1 MKTFRYQAID
11 AAGAR
16 VEGSQ
21 EADSA
26 PQLRTSLRDKGL
38 LPVSVEEA
46 SAQAAGTGGR
56 RGRIPP
62 RALFLLTQ
70 QWASL
75 LRAGLN
81 VDASLATLAGQ
92 VDKPAHAL
100 IINAVRNEVRAGHS
114 LAAALALHPRTFP
127 PLYIALVKAGETAGE
142 LSEVIARLADYLA
155 DSQALRSKTLEALIY
170 PIVMVVVSL
179 SVVGVLLAYV
189 VPQVVTVFENQ
200 RQTLPLLTRAL
211 LAASGAV
218 REFGGYAIGLAVLAG
233 LWWRN
238 ALKTYGFR
246 RAVDVRLL
254 RLPVLGK
261 LLRSADTA
269 RFASTLAILV
279 RSGVPL
285 LLALEAGKALLAR
298 LPLKELVVTA
308 LQEVN
313 AGKSLSRALRQEP
326 GQQGFPPL
334 LINLIASGEQ
344 SGQLAEM
351 LAQAARLEQLSLEHD
366 VAILIR
372 LLEPLMILVM
382 GGMVLMIVLAILQ
395 PIFNINQVLM

>member
-1 MKTFRYQAID
+1 MKSFRYQAID

-16 VEGSQ
+16 VEGTQ

-26 PQLRTSLRDKGL
+26 AQLRTSLRDKGL
-38 LPVSVEEA
+38 LPVSVDEA
-46 SAQAAGTGGR
+46 SAHAPGAGGR
-56 RGRIPP
+56 RSRIPP

-81 VDASLATLAGQ
+81 VDASLVTLAGQ
-92 VDKPAHAL
+92 VDKPAHGL

-114 LAAALALHPRTFP
+114 LASALAMHPRTFP
-127 PLYIALVKAGETAGE
+127 PLYIALIKAGETAGE
-142 LSEVIARLADYLA
+142 LSEVMSRLADYLA
-155 DSQALRSKTLEALIY
+155 ESQSLRSKTLEAMIY
-170 PIVMVVVSL
+170 PLVMLVVAL
-179 SVVGVLLAYV
+179 AVVGVLLAYV

-200 RQTLPLLTRAL
+200 RQTLPLLTLAL
-211 LAASGAV
+211 LGVSGAV
-218 REFGGYAIGLAVLAG
+218 REGGGYALGVALLGG

-238 ALKTYGFR
+238 AMQKHGFR

-254 RLPVLGK
+254 RFPVVGK

-285 LLALEAGKALLAR
+285 LLALEAGKGLVER
-298 LPLKELVVTA
+298 LPLKEIVANA

-313 AGKSLSRALRQEP
+313 AGKSLSRSLKHKD
-326 GQQGFPPL
+326 GFPPL

>member
-1 MKTFRYQAID
+1 MKAFRYQAID
-11 AAGAR
+11 ASGTRVAGT
-16 VEGSQ
+16 Q

-26 PQLRTSLRDKGL
+26 PQLRTALREKGL
-38 LPVSVEEA
+38 LPVSVDEAGAPA
-46 SAQAAGTGGR
+46 SAAGGH
-56 RGRIPP
+56 RGRIPA

-81 VDASLATLAGQ
+81 VDASLVTLAGQ

-114 LAAALALHPRTFP
+114 LAHALAMHPRTFP
-127 PLYIALVKAGETAGE
+127 PLYIALIRAGETAGE
-142 LSEVIARLADYLA
+142 LSEVMSRLADYLA
-155 DSQALRSKTLEALIY
+155 ESQSLRSKTLEAMIY
-170 PIVMVVVSL
+170 PLVMLVVAL
-179 SVVGVLLAYV
+179 AVVGVLLAYV

-211 LAASGAV
+211 LSVSAGV
-218 REFGGYAIGLAVLAG
+218 REGGGYALGAAMLAAV
-233 LWWRN
+233 WWRN
-238 ALKTYGFR
+238 AMKKYGFR
-246 RAVDVRLL
+246 RAVDTRLL
-254 RLPVLGK
+254 QFPVLGK
-261 LLRSADTA
+261 LMRSADTA

-285 LLALEAGKALLAR
+285 LLALEAGKGLLER
-298 LPLKELVVTA
+298 LPLKEIVGEA

-313 AGKSLSRALRQEP
+313 AGKSLSRALRRKE
-326 GQQGFPPL
+326 GFPPL

-351 LAQAARLEQLSLEHD
+351 LAQAARLEQMSLEHD
-366 VAILIR
+366 VTILVR

-382 GGMVLMIVLAILQ
+382 GGMVLLIVLAIMQ

>member
-11 AAGAR
+11 ASGLR
-16 VEGSQ
+16 VEGTQ
-21 EADSA
+21 EAEGA
-26 PQLRTSLRDKGL
+26 PQLRTTLREQGL

-46 SAQAAGTGGR
+46 SAHTSQLGGR
-56 RGRIPP
+56 RSRIPP

-92 VDKPAHAL
+92 VDKPAHGL
-100 IINAVRNEVRAGHS
+100 IINAVRSEVRAGHS
-114 LAAALALHPRTFP
+114 LASALAMHPRSFP
-127 PLYIALVKAGETAGE
+127 PLYLALIRAGETAGE
-142 LSEVIARLADYLA
+142 LGEVLSRLADYLSE
-155 DSQALRSKTLEALIY
+155 SQAMRSKTMEAMIY
-170 PIVMVVVSL
+170 PMVMLVVAL
-179 SVVGVLLAYV
+179 GVVGVLLAFV
-189 VPQVVTVFENQ
+189 VPQVVTVFQNQ
-200 RQTLPLLTRAL
+200 HQTLPLLTRIL
-211 LAASGAV
+211 LSVSGAV
-218 REFGGYAIGLAVLAG
+218 RAGGGYALCVAVLG
-233 LWWRN
+233 VMWWQH
-238 ALKTYGFR
+238 AMKQYAFR

-254 RLPVLGK
+254 RVPVLGK

-285 LLALEAGKALLAR
+285 LLALEAGKQLIER
-298 LPLKELVVTA
+298 LPLKELVGIA

-313 AGKSLSRALRQEP
+313 AGKSLSRALKHKD
-326 GQQGFPPL
+326 GFPPL

-344 SGQLAEM
+344 SGQLSDM

-366 VAILIR
+366 VSILIK

>member
-11 AAGAR
+11 ASGAR
-16 VEGSQ
+16 VEGTLD
-21 EADSA
+21 ADSA
-26 PQLRTSLRDKGL
+26 LLLRTSLRDKGL
-38 LPVSVEEA
+38 LPVSVDEA
-46 SAQAAGTGGR
+46 SDHLVTSGGR
-56 RGRIPP
+56 RSRIPP

-75 LRAGLN
+75 LRAGLS

-92 VDKPAHAL
+92 VDKPAYAL
-100 IINAVRNEVRAGHS
+100 IVNAVRNEVRGGHS
-114 LAAALALHPRTFP
+114 IASALAMHPRTFP
-127 PLYIALVKAGETAGE
+127 PLYIALIKAGETAGE
-142 LSEVIARLADYLA
+142 LSEVMSRLADYLA
-155 DSQALRSKTLEALIY
+155 ESLSLRSKTMEAMIY
-170 PIVMVVVSL
+170 PLVMLVVAL
-179 SVVGVLLAYV
+179 TVVGVLLAYV

-200 RQTLPLLTRAL
+200 HQVLPFLTRAL
-211 LAASGAV
+211 LCVSSGV
-218 REFGGYAIGLAVLAG
+218 REFWAYALGIVVLG
-233 LWWRN
+233 SMWWRN
-238 ALKTYGFR
+238 ALQKYGFQ
-246 RAVDVRLL
+246 RAIDVRLL
-254 RLPVLGK
+254 RMPVVGK

-285 LLALEAGKALLAR
+285 LLALEAGKGLVER
-298 LPLKELVVTA
+298 LPLKEIVIHA

-313 AGKSLSRALRQEP
+313 AGKSLSRSLKHDN
-326 GQQGFPPL
+326 GFPPL
-334 LINLIASGEQ
+334 LINLISSGEQ

-382 GGMVLMIVLAILQ
+382 GSLVLMIVLAILQ

>member
-1 MKTFRYQAID
+1 MKSFRFQAID
-11 AAGAR
+11 ASGVK
-16 VEGSQ
+16 VEGTQ

-26 PQLRTSLRDKGL
+26 AQLRTSLRDKGM
-38 LPVSVEEA
+38 LPVSVQEA
-46 SAQAAGTGGR
+46 SAHAPTAGGR
-56 RGRIPP
+56 RSRIPP

-81 VDASLATLAGQ
+81 VDAALATLVGQ
-92 VDKPAHAL
+92 VDKPAHGL

-114 LAAALALHPRTFP
+114 LANALTLHPRTFP
-127 PLYIALVKAGETAGE
+127 PLYIALIKAGETAGE
-142 LSEVIARLADYLA
+142 LSEVMSRLADYLA
-155 DSQALRSKTLEALIY
+155 ESQSLRSKTLEAMIY
-170 PIVMVVVSL
+170 PMVMLVVAL
-179 SVVGVLLAYV
+179 TVVGVLLAYV

-211 LAASGAV
+211 LAVSGAV
-218 REFGGYAIGLAVLAG
+218 REGGGYALGVATLGG

-238 ALKTYGFR
+238 ALQKYGFR
-246 RAVDVRLL
+246 RWVDVKLL
-254 RLPVLGK
+254 RFPLVGK

-285 LLALEAGKALLAR
+285 LLALEAGKGLLER
-298 LPLKELVVTA
+298 LPLKEIVAAALV
-308 LQEVN
+308 EVN
-313 AGKSLSRALRQEP
+313 AGKSLSRALKHKD
-326 GQQGFPPL
+326 GFPPL

>member
-1 MKTFRYQAID
+1 
-11 AAGAR
+11 
-16 VEGSQ
+16 
-21 EADSA
+21 
-26 PQLRTSLRDKGL
+26 
-38 LPVSVEEA
+38 
-46 SAQAAGTGGR
+46 
-56 RGRIPP
+56 
-62 RALFLLTQ
+62 
-70 QWASL
+70 
-75 LRAGLN
+75 
-81 VDASLATLAGQ
+81 
-92 VDKPAHAL
+92 
-100 IINAVRNEVRAGHS
+100 
-114 LAAALALHPRTFP
+114 
-127 PLYIALVKAGETAGE
+127 
-142 LSEVIARLADYLA
+142 
-155 DSQALRSKTLEALIY
+155 
-170 PIVMVVVSL
+170 
-179 SVVGVLLAYV
+179 VLLAYV

-200 RQTLPLLTRAL
+200 HQTLPLLTRAL
-211 LAASGAV
+211 LSLSSGV
-218 REFGGYAIGLAVLAG
+218 RAGGGYALGVAILAG
-233 LWWRN
+233 AWWLH
-238 ALKTYGFR
+238 AMKQYAFR

-254 RLPVLGK
+254 RLPIVGK

-285 LLALEAGKALLAR
+285 LLALEAGKGLLER
-298 LPLKELVVTA
+298 LPLKEIVGGA

-313 AGKSLSRALRQEP
+313 AGKSLSRSLRHKE
-326 GQQGFPPL
+326 GFPPL

>member
-11 AAGAR
+11 VAGAR

-26 PQLRTSLRDKGL
+26 AQLRTLLRDKGL

-46 SAQAAGTGGR
+46 SAQAAGTRGR
-56 RGRIPP
+56 RGRIPT

-100 IINAVRNEVRAGHS
+100 IVNAVRSEVRGGHS

-142 LSEVIARLADYLA
+142 LSEVMARLADYLA
-155 DSQALRSKTLEALIY
+155 ESQSLRSKTLEALIY

-218 REFGGYAIGLAVLAG
+218 REFGGYAIGLAALAG

-298 LPLKELVVTA
+298 LPLKELVATA

-313 AGKSLSRALRQEP
+313 AGKSLSRALRQES
-326 GQQGFPPL
+326 GRQGFPPL

>member
-1 MKTFRYQAID
+1 MKSFRFLAID
-11 AAGAR
+11 ASGTR
-16 VEGSQ
+16 VEGTQ
-21 EADSA
+21 ESDSA
-26 PQLRTSLRDKGL
+26 AQVRTNLRDKGL

-46 SAQAAGTGGR
+46 SAHTSSTGGR
-56 RGRIPP
+56 RSRIPP

-92 VDKPAHAL
+92 VDKPAHGL
-100 IINAVRNEVRAGHS
+100 IVNAVRSEVRAGHG
-114 LAAALALHPRTFP
+114 LASALAMHPRTFP
-127 PLYIALVKAGETAGE
+127 PLYIALIKAGETAGE
-142 LSEVIARLADYLA
+142 LSEVMSRLADYLA
-155 DSQALRSKTLEALIY
+155 ESQTLRSKTMEAMIY
-170 PIVMVVVSL
+170 PMVMLVVAL

-189 VPQVVTVFENQ
+189 VPQVVTVFQNQ
-200 RQTLPLLTRAL
+200 HQTLPLLTRAL
-211 LAASGAV
+211 LSVSSGV
-218 REFGGYAIGLAVLAG
+218 RAGGGYAVGMAILAG
-233 LWWRN
+233 MWWLH
-238 ALKTYGFR
+238 AMKQYAFR

-254 RLPVLGK
+254 RLPIVGK

-285 LLALEAGKALLAR
+285 LLALEAGKALLER
-298 LPLKELVVTA
+298 LPLKEIVGGA

-313 AGKSLSRALRQEP
+313 AGKSLSRSLKHKD
-326 GQQGFPPL
+326 GFPPL

>member
-11 AAGAR
+11 ASGTR
-16 VEGSQ
+16 VEGTQ

-26 PQLRTSLRDKGL
+26 QQLRTSLREKGL
-38 LPVSVEEA
+38 LPVQVEEA
-46 SAQAAGTGGR
+46 SAQVAAGGR
-56 RGRIPP
+56 RNRIPP

-92 VDKPAHAL
+92 VDKPAHGL
-100 IINAVRNEVRAGHS
+100 IINAVRNEVRSGQS
-114 LAAALALHPRTFP
+114 LASALAMHPRTFP
-127 PLYIALVKAGETAGE
+127 PLYVALIKAGEAAGE
-142 LSEVIARLADYLA
+142 LGEVMSRLADYLA
-155 DSQALRSKTLEALIY
+155 ESQSLRSKTLEAMIY
-170 PIVMVVVSL
+170 PLVMVVVAL

-211 LAASGAV
+211 LSVSSAV
-218 REFGGYAIGLAVLAG
+218 RDYGAYVLGAMVLGG

-238 ALKTYGFR
+238 AMRQYGFR

-285 LLALEAGKALLAR
+285 LLALEAGRGLLER
-298 LPLKELVVTA
+298 LPLKEIVAQA
-308 LQEVN
+308 LQQVN
-313 AGKSLSRALRQEP
+313 AGKSLSRALKHEE
-326 GQQGFPPL
+326 GFPPL

-366 VAILIR
+366 IAILIR

>member
-11 AAGAR
+11 ASGTR
-16 VEGSQ
+16 VEGTQ

-26 PQLRTSLRDKGL
+26 AQLRTNLRDKGL
-38 LPVSVEEA
+38 LPVQVEEA
-46 SAQAAGTGGR
+46 SAQVATGGR
-56 RGRIPP
+56 RNRIPP

-81 VDASLATLAGQ
+81 VDAALATLAGQ
-92 VDKPAHAL
+92 VDKPAHGL
-100 IINAVRNEVRAGHS
+100 IINAVRNEVRSGQS
-114 LAAALALHPRTFP
+114 LASALAMHPRTFP
-127 PLYIALVKAGETAGE
+127 PLYVALIKAGEAAGE
-142 LSEVIARLADYLA
+142 LGEVMSRLADYLA
-155 DSQALRSKTLEALIY
+155 ESQSLRSKTLEAMIY
-170 PIVMVVVSL
+170 PLVMVVVAL

-211 LAASGAV
+211 LSVSGAV
-218 REFGGYAIGLAVLAG
+218 RGYGAYVLGAMVLGG

-238 ALKTYGFR
+238 AMRQYGFR
-246 RAVDVRLL
+246 RTVDVRLL

-285 LLALEAGKALLAR
+285 LLALEAGKGLLER
-298 LPLKELVVTA
+298 LPLKEIVAQA
-308 LQEVN
+308 LQQVN
-313 AGKSLSRALRQEP
+313 AGKSLSRALKHEE
-326 GQQGFPPL
+326 GFPPL

-366 VAILIR
+366 IAILIR

>member
-11 AAGAR
+11 ASGTR
-16 VEGSQ
+16 VEGTL

-26 PQLRTSLRDKGL
+26 PQLRTSLREKGL
-38 LPVSVEEA
+38 LPVQIEEA
-46 SAQAAGTGGR
+46 SAQVAAGGR
-56 RGRIPP
+56 RNRIPP

-70 QWASL
+70 QWSSL

-100 IINAVRNEVRAGHS
+100 IINAVRNEVRSGQS
-114 LAAALALHPRTFP
+114 LASALAMHPRTFP
-127 PLYIALVKAGETAGE
+127 PLYVALVKAGEAAGE
-142 LSEVIARLADYLA
+142 LGEVMSRLADYLA
-155 DSQALRSKTLEALIY
+155 ESQSLRSKTLEAMIY
-170 PIVMVVVSL
+170 PLVMVVVAL

-211 LAASGAV
+211 LSVSSAV
-218 REFGGYAIGLAVLAG
+218 RDYGAYVVGAMVLGG

-238 ALKTYGFR
+238 AMRQYGFR

-285 LLALEAGKALLAR
+285 LLALEAGRGLLER
-298 LPLKELVVTA
+298 LPLKEIVAQA
-308 LQEVN
+308 LQQVN
-313 AGKSLSRALRQEP
+313 AGKSLSRALKHEE
-326 GQQGFPPL
+326 GFPPL

-366 VAILIR
+366 IAILIR

>member
-1 MKTFRYQAID
+1 MKAFHFQAVD
-11 AAGAR
+11 ASGGR
-16 VEGSQ
+16 VEGTQ
-21 EADSA
+21 EAESA
-26 PQLRTSLRDKGL
+26 PQLRTTLREKGL
-38 LPVSVEEA
+38 LPVSVDEVSSHA
-46 SAQAAGTGGR
+46 SIARGR
-56 RGRIPP
+56 RNRIPP

-81 VDASLATLAGQ
+81 VDASLATLSGQ
-92 VDKPAHAL
+92 VDKSAHGL
-100 IINAVRNEVRAGHS
+100 IVNAVRNEVRAGQS
-114 LAAALALHPRTFP
+114 LANALAMHPRTFP
-127 PLYIALVKAGETAGE
+127 PLYIALIRAGETAGE
-142 LSEVIARLADYLA
+142 LDEVMSRLADYLA
-155 DSQALRSKTLEALIY
+155 ESQTLRSKTLEAMIY
-170 PIVMVVVSL
+170 PMVMVVVAL

-200 RQTLPLLTRAL
+200 HQTLPLLTRAL
-211 LAASGAV
+211 LSVSKGV
-218 REFGGYAIGLAVLAG
+218 RVGGVYVLGTTILLSMWWLHAMKRYA
-233 LWWRN
+233 
-238 ALKTYGFR
+238 FR
-246 RAVDVRLL
+246 LSVDRWLL
-254 RLPVLGK
+254 RVPVLGK

-285 LLALEAGKALLAR
+285 LLALEAGKGLIER
-298 LPLKELVVTA
+298 IPLKEIVAIA

-313 AGKSLSRALRQEP
+313 AGKSLSRALKHED
-326 GQQGFPPL
+326 GFPPL
-334 LINLIASGEQ
+334 LINLIASGER

-366 VAILIR
+366 VAVLIR

>member
-11 AAGAR
+11 ATGAR
-16 VEGSQ
+16 VEGTQ

-26 PQLRTSLRDKGL
+26 PQLRTLLRDKGL
-38 LPVSVEEA
+38 LPVSVEES
-46 SAQAAGTGGR
+46 SAQAAAARGR

-81 VDASLATLAGQ
+81 VDASLATLSGQ
-92 VDKPAHAL
+92 VDKPAHAI

-114 LAAALALHPRTFP
+114 LAAALAMHPRTFP

-142 LSEVIARLADYLA
+142 LSEVMARLADYLA
-155 DSQALRSKTLEALIY
+155 ESQALRSKTLEALIY

-200 RQTLPLLTRAL
+200 RQTLPLLTRVL
-211 LAASGAV
+211 LATSSAV
-218 REFGGYAIGLAVLAG
+218 REFGGYALGLAVLAG

-238 ALKTYGFR
+238 AMKAYAFR
-246 RAVDVRLL
+246 RRVDARLL

-285 LLALEAGKALLAR
+285 LLALEAGRALLER
-298 LPLKELVVTA
+298 LPLKEIVATA

-313 AGKSLSRALRQEP
+313 AGKSLSRALRQE
-326 GQQGFPPL
+326 QGFPPL